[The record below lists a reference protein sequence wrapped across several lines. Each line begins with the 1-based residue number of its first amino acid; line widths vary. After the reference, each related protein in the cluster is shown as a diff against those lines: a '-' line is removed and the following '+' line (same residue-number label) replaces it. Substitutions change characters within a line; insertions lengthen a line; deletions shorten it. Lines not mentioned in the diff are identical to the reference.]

1 MAGAVNNI
9 GQSKRGGG
17 DRSSRPAQLQARESE
32 QKALSLWIKGATFQQ
47 IAAAGFGI
55 ATASGAWRSVGRALA
70 RIPKQDADQA
80 REAQLARL
88 QAVRMLLWNQASVD
102 PIRAA
107 EALIKL
113 EAREARL
120 RGLDMPTKVAV
131 TDPDGGIPLETIR
144 RSRDSLTSR
153 RPDSTGGRG
162 CASRLLRR
170 FSSRASFR
178 SWARERASLRLC
190 VSPPAE

>member
-1 MAGAVNNI
+1 MAGAVNTI

-17 DRSSRPAQLQARESE
+17 DRSSRPAQLQARENE

-55 ATASGAWRSVGRALA
+55 ATASGAWRAVHRALA
-70 RIPKQDADQA
+70 QIPKQEADQA
-80 REAQLARL
+80 REAQLVRL
-88 QAVRMLLWNQASVD
+88 QAVRMLLWNQASAD

-120 RGLDMPTKVAV
+120 LGLDMPAKVAI
-131 TDPDGGIPLETIR
+131 TDPDGGIPLEAVR
-144 RSRDSLTSR
+144 RVMERLDRAEANAEAVDVTPEPASL
-153 RPDSTGGRG
+153 
-162 CASRLLRR
+162 LLRQ
-170 FSSRASFR
+170 
-178 SWARERASLRLC
+178 
-190 VSPPAE
+190 

>member
-1 MAGAVNNI
+1 MAGAVNTI

-17 DRSSRPAQLQARESE
+17 DRSSRPAQLQARENE

-70 RIPKQDADQA
+70 RIPKQEADQA
-80 REAQLARL
+80 REAQGARL
-88 QAVRMLLWNQASVD
+88 QAVRMLLWNQASAD

-131 TDPDGGIPLETIR
+131 TDPDGGIQLETIR
-144 RSRDSLTSR
+144 RVM
-153 RPDSTGGRG
+153 
-162 CASRLLRR
+162 
-170 FSSRASFR
+170 
-178 SWARERASLRLC
+178 ERVDRQMMDVTPEPASLPLDHKRQ
-190 VSPPAE
+190 

>member
-1 MAGAVNNI
+1 MAGAVNRI

-17 DRSSRPAQLQARESE
+17 DRSSRPAQVQARENE

-47 IAAAGFGI
+47 IAAVGFGI
-55 ATASGAWRSVGRALA
+55 ATASGAWRAVHRALA
-70 RIPKQDADQA
+70 QIPKQEADQA
-80 REAQLARL
+80 REPQLARL

-131 TDPDGGIPLETIR
+131 TDPDGGIQLETIR
-144 RSRDSLTSR
+144 RVMERVDRQMVDVTPEPPPLSLDHW
-153 RPDSTGGRG
+153 P
-162 CASRLLRR
+162 
-170 FSSRASFR
+170 
-178 SWARERASLRLC
+178 
-190 VSPPAE
+190 VQP

>member
-1 MAGAVNNI
+1 MAGAVNTI

-17 DRSSRPAQLQARESE
+17 DRSSRPAQLQARENE

-70 RIPKQDADQA
+70 RIPKQEADQA

-88 QAVRMLLWNQASVD
+88 QAVRMLLWNQASAD

-120 RGLDMPTKVAV
+120 LGLDMPTKLAV
-131 TDPDGGIPLETIR
+131 TEPEGNGIPLEAIR
-144 RSRDSLTSR
+144 LVME
-153 RPDSTGGRG
+153 
-162 CASRLLRR
+162 RLD
-170 FSSRASFR
+170 RAN
-178 SWARERASLRLC
+178 AEVVDVTRE
-190 VSPPAE
+190 PAPLPLDHKRQ

>member
-1 MAGAVNNI
+1 MAGAVNTI

-17 DRSSRPAQLQARESE
+17 DRSSRPAQLQARENE

-55 ATASGAWRSVGRALA
+55 ATASGAWRAVHRALA
-70 RIPKQDADQA
+70 QIPKQEADQA
-80 REAQLARL
+80 REAQLVRL
-88 QAVRMLLWNQASVD
+88 QAVRMLLWNQASAD
-102 PIRAA
+102 PIRVA

-131 TDPDGGIPLETIR
+131 TDPDGGIQLETIR
-144 RSRDSLTSR
+144 RVM
-153 RPDSTGGRG
+153 
-162 CASRLLRR
+162 
-170 FSSRASFR
+170 
-178 SWARERASLRLC
+178 ERVDRQM
-190 VSPPAE
+190 VDVTPEPPPLPLDHWPVQPV

>member
-1 MAGAVNNI
+1 MAGAVNTI
-9 GQSKRGGG
+9 GQSKRGG
-17 DRSSRPAQLQARESE
+17 DHSSRPAQLQARENE

-55 ATASGAWRSVGRALA
+55 ASASGAWRSVGRALA
-70 RIPKQDADQA
+70 RIPKQEADQA

-88 QAVRMLLWNQASVD
+88 QAVRMLLWNQASAD

-120 RGLDMPTKVAV
+120 LGLDMPTKVAV
-131 TDPDGGIPLETIR
+131 IDPDGGIPLETIR
-144 RSRDSLTSR
+144 RVMDRVDRQMMDVT
-153 RPDSTGGRG
+153 PEP
-162 CASRLLRR
+162 APPLLDHKRQ
-170 FSSRASFR
+170 
-178 SWARERASLRLC
+178 
-190 VSPPAE
+190 

>member
-1 MAGAVNNI
+1 MAGAVNTI

-17 DRSSRPAQLQARESE
+17 DRSSRPAQFQARENE
-32 QKALSLWIKGATFQQ
+32 QKALSIWIKGATFQQ

-70 RIPKQDADQA
+70 RIPKQEADQA
-80 REAQLARL
+80 REAQLVRL
-88 QAVRMLLWNQASVD
+88 QAVRMLLWNQASAD

-120 RGLDMPTKVAV
+120 LGLDMPTKVAV

-144 RSRDSLTSR
+144 RVM
-153 RPDSTGGRG
+153 
-162 CASRLLRR
+162 
-170 FSSRASFR
+170 
-178 SWARERASLRLC
+178 ERVDRQM
-190 VSPPAE
+190 VDVTPEPAPLPLDHKRQ

>member
-1 MAGAVNNI
+1 MAGAVNTI

-17 DRSSRPAQLQARESE
+17 DRSSRPAQLQARENE

-70 RIPKQDADQA
+70 RIPKQEADQA
-80 REAQLARL
+80 REAQLVRL
-88 QAVRMLLWNQASVD
+88 QAVRMLLWNQASAD

-107 EALIKL
+107 EALIKV

-120 RGLDMPTKVAV
+120 LGLDMPTKVAI
-131 TDPDGGIPLETIR
+131 TDPDRGIPLEAIR
-144 RSRDSLTSR
+144 LVMERLDRANEETVDVTPEPAPLPLDHR
-153 RPDSTGGRG
+153 RQ
-162 CASRLLRR
+162 
-170 FSSRASFR
+170 
-178 SWARERASLRLC
+178 
-190 VSPPAE
+190 